1 MKPAEG
7 STVIGKSVQLKGE
20 ITGTEELY
28 VDGKIDGI
36 IRLTG
41 SRLVIGPNADVNA
54 ELHVQDLVVLG
65 RQNGSVNAAGRVE
78 IRQSGELIGDIT
90 AARFSIEESASVRGR
105 VTLTGQETR
114 G

>member
-1 MKPAEG
+1 MKPTEG

-20 ITGTEELY
+20 IAGTEELY
-28 VDGKIDGI
+28 VDGKVDGI

-41 SRLVIGPNADVNA
+41 SRLIIGPNAEVNA
-54 ELHVQDLVVLG
+54 EVHVQDLVVLG
-65 RQNGSVNAAGRVE
+65 KHSGPVMATGRVE
-78 IRQSGELIGDIT
+78 IRQNGQLLGDIS

-105 VTLTGQETR
+105 VTLTGQEGR

>member
-7 STVIGKSVQLKGE
+7 STVIGRSVQLKGE

-41 SRLVIGPNADVNA
+41 SRLVIGPNAEVNA
-54 ELHVQDLVVLG
+54 ELYVQDLVVLG
-65 RQNGSVNAAGRVE
+65 RQHGPVQATGRVE
-78 IRQSGELIGDIT
+78 IRQSGQLLGDIS
-90 AARFSIEESASVRGR
+90 AARFSVEESASVRGR
-105 VTLTGQETR
+105 VTLTGQEGR

>member
-1 MKPAEG
+1 MKPSEG

-28 VDGKIDGI
+28 VDGKVDGI
-36 IRLTG
+36 IRLSG
-41 SRLVIGPNADVNA
+41 SRLIIGPNAEVTA

-65 RQNGSVNAAGRVE
+65 QQHGPVQATGRVE
-78 IRQSGELIGDIT
+78 IRQSGQLIGDIT
-90 AARFSIEESASVRGR
+90 AARFSVEESASVRGR
-105 VTLTGQETR
+105 VTLTGQEGR